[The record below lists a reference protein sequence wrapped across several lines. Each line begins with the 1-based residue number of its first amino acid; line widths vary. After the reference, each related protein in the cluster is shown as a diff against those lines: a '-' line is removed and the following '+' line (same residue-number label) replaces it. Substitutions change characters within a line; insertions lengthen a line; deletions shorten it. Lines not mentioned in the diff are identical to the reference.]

1 MAQKTENTSSTTL
14 KALRVLEEV
23 ARFARPVTK
32 AEVVEHTGFDL
43 STAYR
48 LLMTLVEAGYIIRD
62 EQTKRFRLSYK
73 VVTLSRNLIADNEI
87 SEMIHKTLKK
97 ISDATGESVSLSMLD
112 GNESVLV
119 QQVKGTQLVNVNYQI
134 GDRSV
139 LHCTS
144 IGKVLLAFQDIRVF
158 DHYTAHEL
166 EKYASNTITNR
177 EDLARELQVIRSQG
191 YAFDDHELNDSMR
204 CVAVPVFESGGIVT
218 RGISISGPDSRFTI
232 DKLNELKI
240 PMQEAAREL
249 SGYLGG
255 LPWPAKK

>member
-1 MAQKTENTSSTTL
+1 MPTKIENTSSTTL

-23 ARFARPVTK
+23 AGFARPVTK
-32 AEVVEHTGFDL
+32 ADIVDRTGYDL
-43 STAYR
+43 STTYR
-48 LLMTLVEAGYIIRD
+48 LLMTLVEAGYLMRD

-97 ISDATGESVSLSMLD
+97 ISDTTGESVSLSVLD
-112 GNESVLV
+112 GLESVLV

-134 GDRSV
+134 GDRSF

-158 DHYTAHEL
+158 DLYSSSEL
-166 EKYASNTITNR
+166 KKYASNTITNR
-177 EDLARELQVIRSQG
+177 GDLAREMQMIRTQG
-191 YAFDDHELNDSMR
+191 YAFDDHELNDTMR
-204 CVAVPVFESGGIVT
+204 CVAVPVFESGGMVT
-218 RGISISGPDSRFTI
+218 KGISISGPDTRFTI
-232 DKLNELKI
+232 EKLEELKI
-240 PMQEAAREL
+240 PMLEAAREL

-255 LPWPAKK
+255 LSWNLRK

>member
-1 MAQKTENTSSTTL
+1 MPQKTDNTSSTTL

-23 ARFARPVTK
+23 AQFPRPVTK
-32 AEVVEHTGFDL
+32 SEIVERTGFDL
-43 STAYR
+43 STTYR
-48 LLMTLVEAGYIIRD
+48 LLMTLVEAGYLIRD

-112 GNESVLV
+112 GSESVLV
-119 QQVKGTQLVNVNYQI
+119 QQVKGIQLVNVNYQI
-134 GDRSV
+134 GDRSF

-144 IGKVLLAFQDIRVF
+144 IGKVLLAFQDIRLF
-158 DHYTAHEL
+158 DQYTSNEMK
-166 EKYASNTITNR
+166 KYAANTITTR
-177 EDLARELQVIRSQG
+177 EELAREMQIIRTQG

-218 RGISISGPDSRFTI
+218 RGISISGPDKRFTI
-232 DKLNELKI
+232 DIIDDLKVHLI
-240 PMQEAAREL
+240 VADGDF
-249 SGYLGG
+249 SGFLGG
-255 LPWPAKK
+255 VPLIIN

>member
-1 MAQKTENTSSTTL
+1 MPQKPDNTSSTTL

-23 ARFARPVTK
+23 AQFARPVTK
-32 AEVVEHTGFDL
+32 TEIVDRTGYDL

-112 GNESVLV
+112 GTESVLV

-134 GDRSV
+134 GDRSL

-144 IGKVLLAFQDIRVF
+144 IGKVLLAFQDIRIF
-158 DHYTAHEL
+158 DQYTSTEMK
-166 EKYASNTITNR
+166 KYAANTITTR
-177 EDLARELQVIRSQG
+177 EGLAREVQMIRTQG

-232 DKLNELKI
+232 EKLHELKV
-240 PMQEAAREL
+240 PMLEAAREL

-255 LPWPAKK
+255 FPWNNLK

>member
-1 MAQKTENTSSTTL
+1 MPQKPDNTSSTTL

-23 ARFARPVTK
+23 AQFARPVTK
-32 AEVVEHTGFDL
+32 TEIVERTGFDL
-43 STAYR
+43 STTYR
-48 LLMTLVEAGYIIRD
+48 LLMTLVEAGYLIRD

-87 SEMIHKTLKK
+87 SEMIHKALKK

-112 GNESVLV
+112 GMESVLV

-158 DHYTAHEL
+158 DQYTSTEL
-166 EKYASNTITNR
+166 KKYASNTITNR
-177 EDLARELQVIRSQG
+177 DDLARELQIIRSQG

-204 CVAVPVFESGGIVT
+204 CVAVPVFESGGVVT
-218 RGISISGPDSRFTI
+218 RGISISGPDSRFTLER
-232 DKLNELKI
+232 LNELKV
-240 PMQEAAREL
+240 PMLEAAREL

-255 LPWPAKK
+255 QPWNLRK